1 MRSELSKGCMNS
13 MVEWQITDS
22 EIQDLERLLLPKD
35 CHFADDAL
43 QVIRYWNSVD
53 VSACPGSGK
62 TTLLLAKLKLLA
74 DRMPL
79 NNGAGVCV
87 LSHTNVA
94 VNEIKEK
101 LAEYADK
108 LMSYPNF
115 VGTIQS
121 FIDRFVT
128 MPYIR
133 QIAGQPVQPVDNI
146 TYAQHVLSRVNC
158 GRYSQLNYV
167 IRKNYESSGNKIY
180 ASRVEHAAALYL
192 HNDNSLCIRSQK
204 KPLAGAGKTS
214 AVQFINLKQEL
225 LEKEGIITYSD
236 AYRYANKALEEL
248 SEQYIELFNKR
259 FLYVFIDEYQ
269 DCDNMQRNALNTL
282 FDPAKCVVVHIG
294 DPDQAIYKSEKESI
308 NDWQPLEGFLSISH
322 SNRYNQKI
330 ADFLTPLRKD
340 GIGIKSA
347 LEREGLNPVLIIFD
361 HESIEKV
368 LETFVT
374 ILEERGLHNPDGI
387 YKAIG
392 FVKSEDSAG
401 IKISSYWEEFDGVT
415 SQNSEYK
422 YWKIVHEISSQLR
435 QGKLYRTEQL
445 VRKLI
450 CRLYHYAGKKDVKSG
465 KDYTLLSIR
474 DILKESSKNKYAE
487 HILSLAELNNFTP
500 ESVDVSIR
508 SIIDDL
514 WNTEKQ
520 DNESVFDIV
529 PKHFMEAI
537 EPDQKVKAD
546 KNVFRDPLRG
556 RRIQFDT
563 VHGVKGET
571 HDATLYL
578 ETELSGGS
586 DIGRV
591 LCRYGIGKAGKPAIF
606 DYSRKIVYVGM
617 SRPSK
622 LLCLAIK
629 GKTYEKGQKAF
640 EAWDKI
646 DIRN

>member
-1 MRSELSKGCMNS
+1 MNS

-35 CHFADDAL
+35 CHFSGDAL

-167 IRKNYESSGNKIY
+167 INSNYESSGNKVY

-192 HNDNSLCIRSQK
+192 NNEKSLCIRSQK
-204 KPLAGAGKTS
+204 KPLAGAGKPS

-225 LEKEGIITYSD
+225 LEKEGIMTYSD
-236 AYRYANKALEEL
+236 AYCYANKALEEL
-248 SEQYIELFNKR
+248 SEQYIGLFNKR

-269 DCDNMQRNALNTL
+269 DCDSIQRNALNAL

-294 DPDQAIYKSEKESI
+294 DPDQAIYNSEKESI
-308 NDWQPLEGFLSISH
+308 DDWQPCKGFLSISH

-340 GIGIKSA
+340 GLGIKSA
-347 LEREGLNPVLIIFD
+347 WKREGLNPVLIIFD

-392 FVKSEDSAG
+392 FVKNEDSVG

-422 YWKIVHEISSQLR
+422 YWKIIHEISSQLR
-435 QGKLYRTEQL
+435 QGKLYRAEQL
-445 VRKLI
+445 IRKLI

-465 KDYTLLSIR
+465 KDYTFLSIR
-474 DILKESSKNKYAE
+474 DMLKESSKNKYAE
-487 HILSLAELNNFTP
+487 YILSLVELNNFTP
-500 ESVDVSIR
+500 ESVDIAIR

-520 DNESVFDIV
+520 DNEGVFDIV
-529 PKHFMEAI
+529 PEHFMEVI

-546 KNVFRDPLRG
+546 KNVFRAPLRG

-578 ETELSGGS
+578 ETESSRGS

-591 LCRYGIGKAGKPAIF
+591 LCRYGIGKTGKSLIF

-629 GKTYEKGQKAF
+629 GETYEKGKKVF
-640 EAWDKI
+640 EVWDKI

>member
-1 MRSELSKGCMNS
+1 
-13 MVEWQITDS
+13 MVELNITDS

-35 CHFADDAL
+35 CHFTDDAL

-79 NNGAGVCV
+79 NNGVGVCV

-94 VNEIKEK
+94 VNEIKKK
-101 LAEYADK
+101 LADYADK
-108 LMSYPNF
+108 LISYPNF

-121 FIDRFVT
+121 FIDKFVT

-133 QIAGQPVQPVDNI
+133 QIAGRSVQPVDDL
-146 TYAQHVLSRVNC
+146 TYAQHVISRIKS
-158 GRYSQLNYV
+158 GKYSALNNV
-167 IRKNYESSGNKIY
+167 INYNYESSGKKIY
-180 ASRVEHAAALYL
+180 ARRLEYVAALYL
-192 HNDNSLCIRSQK
+192 NSENALCVNSQK
-204 KPLAGAGKTS
+204 KLLAGANKPS
-214 AVQFINLKQEL
+214 SVQFMNLKREL
-225 LEKEGIITYSD
+225 LAKEGIMTYLD
-236 AYRYANKALEEL
+236 A
-248 SEQYIELFNKR
+248 
-259 FLYVFIDEYQ
+259 YVFIDEYQ
-269 DCDNMQRNALNTL
+269 DCDNMQRNALDKIFASTT
-282 FDPAKCVVVHIG
+282 CVVIHIG

-308 NDWQPLEGFLSISH
+308 LDWQPREGFLSLCN

-330 ADFLTPLRKD
+330 ADFITPLRKN

-347 LEREGLNPVLIIFD
+347 LGKDELNPVLIIFD
-361 HESIEKV
+361 HKSIKNV
-368 LETFVT
+368 LETFVS

-387 YKAIG
+387 YKVIG

-401 IKISSYWEEFDGVT
+401 IKISSYWDEFDGDKSET
-415 SQNSEYK
+415 SAYK

-435 QGKLYRTEQL
+435 QGKLYRVEQL
-445 VRKLI
+445 MRKLI
-450 CRLYHYAGKKDVKSG
+450 CRLYHYAGKKDVKSR
-465 KDYTLLSIR
+465 KDYTVLSIR

-487 HILSLAELNNFTP
+487 QILSLAELNNFTS
-500 ESVDVSIR
+500 ESIDVAIR
-508 SIIDDL
+508 SIVDDL
-514 WNTEKQ
+514 WHMDKQ

-529 PKHFMEAI
+529 PKYFMEAI

-546 KNVFRDPLRG
+546 KNVFRDSLRG
-556 RRIQFDT
+556 RRIQFNT

-578 ETELSGGS
+578 ETELKGNS
-586 DIGRV
+586 DIERI
-591 LCRYGIGKAGKPAIF
+591 LCRYGIGKAGKAAIY
-606 DYSRKIVYVGM
+606 DYTRKIVYVGM
-617 SRPSK
+617 SRSSK

-629 GKTYEKGQKAF
+629 GETYEKGQKAF
-640 EAWDKI
+640 EGWDKI

>member
-1 MRSELSKGCMNS
+1 MRSEQSKGCMNS

-79 NNGAGVCV
+79 NSGAGVCV

-133 QIAGQPVQPVDNI
+133 QIAGHPVQPVDNI
-146 TYAQHVLSRVNC
+146 TYAQHVVSRVNC

-167 IRKNYESSGNKIY
+167 IRRNYESSGNKIY

-204 KPLAGAGKTS
+204 KPLAGAGKPS

-225 LEKEGIITYSD
+225 LEKEGIMTYSD

-308 NDWQPLEGFLSISH
+308 NDWQPCEGFLSISH

-422 YWKIVHEISSQLR
+422 YWKIVHEIFSQLR
-435 QGKLYRTEQL
+435 QGKLYRAEQL

-500 ESVDVSIR
+500 ESVDVAIR

-529 PKHFMEAI
+529 PKHFMESI
-537 EPDQKVKAD
+537 EPNQKVKAD
-546 KNVFRDPLRG
+546 KNVFSDPLRG

-629 GKTYEKGQKAF
+629 GETYEKGQKAF

>member
-1 MRSELSKGCMNS
+1 MRSEQSKGCMNS

-79 NNGAGVCV
+79 NSGAGVCV

-133 QIAGQPVQPVDNI
+133 QIAGHPVQPVDNI
-146 TYAQHVLSRVNC
+146 TYAQHVVSRVNC

-167 IRKNYESSGNKIY
+167 IRRNYESSGNKIY

-204 KPLAGAGKTS
+204 KPLAGAGKPS

-225 LEKEGIITYSD
+225 LEKEGIMTYSD

-308 NDWQPLEGFLSISH
+308 NDWQPCEGFLSISH

-422 YWKIVHEISSQLR
+422 YWKIVHEIFSQLR
-435 QGKLYRTEQL
+435 QGKLYRAEQL

-450 CRLYHYAGKKDVKSG
+450 CRLYHYAGKKDVKC
-465 KDYTLLSIR
+465 
-474 DILKESSKNKYAE
+474 
-487 HILSLAELNNFTP
+487 
-500 ESVDVSIR
+500 
-508 SIIDDL
+508 
-514 WNTEKQ
+514 
-520 DNESVFDIV
+520 
-529 PKHFMEAI
+529 
-537 EPDQKVKAD
+537 
-546 KNVFRDPLRG
+546 FR
-556 RRIQFDT
+556 
-563 VHGVKGET
+563 
-571 HDATLYL
+571 YC
-578 ETELSGGS
+578 S
-586 DIGRV
+586 
-591 LCRYGIGKAGKPAIF
+591 
-606 DYSRKIVYVGM
+606 
-617 SRPSK
+617 
-622 LLCLAIK
+622 
-629 GKTYEKGQKAF
+629 
-640 EAWDKI
+640 
-646 DIRN
+646 

>member
-1 MRSELSKGCMNS
+1 MNS

-79 NNGAGVCV
+79 NSGAGVCV

-133 QIAGQPVQPVDNI
+133 QIAGHPVQPVDNI
-146 TYAQHVLSRVNC
+146 TYAQHVVSRVNC

-167 IRKNYESSGNKIY
+167 IRRNYESSGNKIY

-204 KPLAGAGKTS
+204 KPLAGAGKPS

-225 LEKEGIITYSD
+225 LEKEGIMTYSD

-308 NDWQPLEGFLSISH
+308 NDWQPCEGFLSISH

-422 YWKIVHEISSQLR
+422 YWKIVHEIFSQLR
-435 QGKLYRTEQL
+435 QGKLYRAEQL

-500 ESVDVSIR
+500 ESVDVAIR

-529 PKHFMEAI
+529 PKHFMESI
-537 EPDQKVKAD
+537 EPNQKVKAD
-546 KNVFRDPLRG
+546 KNVFSDPLRG

-629 GKTYEKGQKAF
+629 GETYEKGQKAF

>member
-1 MRSELSKGCMNS
+1 MRSEQSKGCMNS

-79 NNGAGVCV
+79 NSGAGVCV

-133 QIAGQPVQPVDNI
+133 QIAGHPVQPVDNI
-146 TYAQHVLSRVNC
+146 TYAQHVVSRVNC

-167 IRKNYESSGNKIY
+167 IRRNYESSGNKIY

-204 KPLAGAGKTS
+204 KPLAGAGKPS

-225 LEKEGIITYSD
+225 LEKEGIMTYSD

-308 NDWQPLEGFLSISH
+308 NDWQPCEGFLSISH

-422 YWKIVHEISSQLR
+422 YWKIVHEIFSQLR

-465 KDYTLLSIR
+465 KDYTLLSIS

-500 ESVDVSIR
+500 ESVDVAIR

-529 PKHFMEAI
+529 PKHFMESI
-537 EPDQKVKAD
+537 EPNQKVKAD
-546 KNVFRDPLRG
+546 KNVFSDPLRG

-629 GKTYEKGQKAF
+629 GETYEKGQKAF